1 MADKG
6 TNANK
11 GQWFQRFVASSISGM
26 SGEVS
31 DATIQGYLRAASQL
45 EDIWQQIDDNV
56 NALIIGG
63 MAPWDAYSKMAY
75 ALALIRACRINVVFV
90 QELLKA
96 NAMVNPATAS
106 YLPRITYEQALALCQ
121 HIEPLIEEAIKA
133 STNPASIPTSYKL
146 PFAFGPRVRPADPHL
161 PPAHVQGFIRGA
173 QQARDWAAGLLAQY
187 EIALNAPK
195 KPIPQSVAT
204 HLEQMKSE
212 LGLGDFH
219 LRSGTDMTGQI
230 MFAGKGSESS
240 GQPIPDELSAKA
252 EDLLWEA
259 VESFFKVSQLVAF
272 PVTPVVSAQQPQP
285 PSSGRRQA
293 YPYQQRH
300 IIPDQNAIT
309 PSYTP
314 PPMPVPQTPPPPD
327 VYDLLNQVTSTPT
340 GQTVSVPPTPDI
352 SSLLDQVTAN
362 PEPEATAKIP
372 PSTSPSPDLSDMFN
386 QITAS
391 PADQEMT
398 PKVSPSPSPSP
409 DTSDLLNQVINGSE
423 TGQQIPAQ
431 TTRPSQ
437 GTRRK
442 PPSGKAASQDNTL
455 DLLAEISGEQ
465 QTQE

>member
-11 GQWFQRFVASSISGM
+11 GQWFQRFVASSISGL

-45 EDIWQQIDDNV
+45 EDIWQQIDDSV

-106 YLPRITYEQALALCQ
+106 YLPHLTYEQALALCR

-133 STNPASIPTSYKL
+133 STNPAYIPTSYKL

-195 KPIPQSVAT
+195 KPVPQAVAT
-204 HLEQMKSE
+204 HLEQMKRE

-230 MFAGKGSESS
+230 IFASNGGASS
-240 GQPIPDELSAKA
+240 GQPVPDELSAKA

-259 VESFFKVSQLVAF
+259 TESFFKVSQLVAF
-272 PVTPVVSAQQPQP
+272 PATPIVSAQQPRPLLGEQ
-285 PSSGRRQA
+285 RQT
-293 YPYQQRH
+293 YPYQERH
-300 IIPDQNAIT
+300 LIPNQEATT
-309 PSYTP
+309 PSSTP

-327 VYDLLNQVTSTPT
+327 IYDLLNQVTSVPT
-340 GQTVSVPPTPDI
+340 GQTVSAHPTPDI
-352 SSLLDQVTAN
+352 SSLLDQVTV
-362 PEPEATAKIP
+362 
-372 PSTSPSPDLSDMFN
+372 N
-386 QITAS
+386 QET
-391 PADQEMT
+391 T
-398 PKVSPSPSPSP
+398 PKVSSSLSPSP
-409 DTSDLLNQVINGSE
+409 DTSDLLNQVVNSSE
-423 TGQQIPAQ
+423 TGQQVPAQ
-431 TTRPSQ
+431 PALPALPAQSSHETTHNSQ
-437 GTRRK
+437 
-442 PPSGKAASQDNTL
+442 SGKAAPQDNTL
-455 DLLAEISGEQ
+455 DLLSEICGEQ
-465 QTQE
+465 QTHE